1 MSSLAPFVS
10 SPLDVVRKMLEM
22 AEARPEDVLY
32 DLGSGDGRILIAA
45 VQEFGLGKAVGV
57 EIRPD
62 LVKRAQE
69 IVEENGLTD
78 KIKILH
84 KNIFEVDVSE
94 ADIVTLYLTTSG
106 NNKLRPKLDKELKK
120 KARVVSHDFSFSDW
134 KPTKIENY
142 GGHTIYLYKMGEVV
156 PERTESGNKWLR

>member
-10 SPLDVVRKMLEM
+10 SPPDVVRRMLEI
-22 AEARPEDVLY
+22 AETKPEDVLY

-45 VQEFGLGKAVGV
+45 VQEFGLRKAVGV

-69 IVEENGLTD
+69 MVAENGLMD
-78 KIKILH
+78 KIRILH
-84 KNIFEVDVSE
+84 KNIFEVDVGE

-106 NNKLRPKLDKELKK
+106 NNRLRPKLDKELKSGS
-120 KARVVSHDFSFSDW
+120 RIVSHDFSFSDW
-134 KPTKIENY
+134 KPTKVESY
-142 GGHTIYLYKMGEVV
+142 GGHTLYLYKMREVMLH
-156 PERTESGNKWLR
+156 EKDNDNRRFF